1 MSLSNK
7 KQSNIVPKIIKNN
20 SEITYEIAGNTKQ
33 ETKELFVEQTDN
45 KKQIAKSIPIPT
57 EFPVKMILGSPQKIR
72 GTCARIIKA
81 GAKGLIPQTLV
92 NSMVW
97 QLRSLV
103 YFDQMVAELTVTK
116 RLEDL
121 EKAIRIQDRMIKNN
135 D

>member
-7 KQSNIVPKIIKNN
+7 KQSNITPKIIKSNPDI
-20 SEITYEIAGNTKQ
+20 EYEIVGNENSNSKDIVT
-33 ETKELFVEQTDN
+33 EQTN
-45 KKQIAKSIPIPT
+45 TKKQIAKSIPVPV

-81 GAKGLIPQTLV
+81 GARGELPQALV

-103 YFDQMVAELTVTK
+103 YFDQVCADLTVLD
-116 RLEDL
+116 RIANL
-121 EKAIRIQDRMIKNN
+121 EKELKKYEKD
-135 D
+135 